1 MKNLNEVRTEVDE
14 QYGIVVLSDGD
25 TWEGLNDEVS
35 VVYLTKKAFEE
46 ICDSDGLSI
55 LEDREVMEEEIN
67 EEPIL
72 MTITI
77 RELIDFWK
85 ERR

>member
-1 MKNLNEVRTEVDE
+1 MTETVKNEVKTEVDE

-25 TWEGLNDEVS
+25 TWEELNDEIS
-35 VVYLTKKAFEE
+35 VVYLTEKAFEE
-46 ICDSDGLSI
+46 ISDSDGLSI
-55 LEDREVMEEEIN
+55 LDDIE

-85 ERR
+85 ENVPK

>member
-1 MKNLNEVRTEVDE
+1 MMKNLTEVRTEVDE

-25 TWEGLNDEVS
+25 TWEELNDEIS
-35 VVYLTKKAFEE
+35 VVYLTEKALEE
-46 ICDSDGLSI
+46 ISDSDGLSI
-55 LEDREVMEEEIN
+55 LDDIE